1 MRNTRSLRSL
11 LVGLLV
17 AAGALS
23 VALAGGS
30 VHPLQP
36 HRAVPINATPL
47 AHPSGAPIPMIRL
60 TPPPITH
67 PTPFPTATPFGGAS
81 SLSKYVGGV
90 PRGTVVPL
98 SKLPP
103 LPMKSAMNTLAPNQ
117 RRILSADG
125 QTITIVGT
133 GGGCATAVG
142 SSFPV
147 GCTVYWQ
154 ANNLLNGG
162 DTYQDYQA
170 LSNQTTIA
178 ATGGTYNP
186 PDSPNTTTMS
196 TAGTYVFATY
206 DVTTGQWAAVA
217 YIAAGPVATLRV
229 YQDPFHTTETYQY
242 DANSSSAAYID
253 VKNTA
258 ANDLYVVDIEY
269 TGQHPTCVFSAPVQS
284 GGLPANT
291 LCDPSQ
297 SAGETAPGGELSVTW
312 PIAGNNYAAGTYSIT
327 IYDKTIGE
335 RIGQVQIAMTGT
347 SGITMTLSQNTIGA
361 NAVATPSPAP
371 VRTPGVATVFAWDSA
386 SEQSVSGITLG
397 VGGLTNGNYLWSI
410 NDPDGIVIA
419 QNAVGPISGVQSQSF
434 SFSSMGIS
442 GPGTFP
448 SQTFTAS
455 LFNKS
460 TGSVFASQYFKLV
473 GYADST
479 VFHTTSDV
487 SSLSVPAGGSTT
499 TTLKFTNSGDTIYGT
514 GNGDALSAFAFTT
527 GKDFLANTANGRG
540 IEVALSG
547 STLAQCASVSG
558 CSATA
563 TDTNGSVWVVHDF
576 CSNAVPTTTSECY
589 ILLEPNSPGYAIPVG
604 QSISVGSTTFYAA
617 TGVTCTT
624 NCEGLTSILP
634 EHGVEWSNDNT
645 QYASFP
651 VYFTTGAALT
661 ATAHISLD
669 GASTPA
675 GYFPVGGAAP
685 IPEAHLYQSRFLQAS
700 YSGNSPDALSP
711 PQNYSNILGFTIH
724 NTSGTSITEF
734 AFTQAGALVSQNALV
749 YVAIDGQSQGGG
761 SGWQIVTCPTQL
773 SNAFV
778 CVQGYG
784 GRYIASGTT
793 QTIYVD
799 LEESP
804 TAAPYADFTI
814 EALKPVTFAISAD
827 NAAVSVPVN
836 YPPLTVD
843 SLAFAEYSLSAA
855 GMSASFSPGTVGQG
869 SSPTLGVVVTNT
881 SLTSD
886 PYPDYLDSVIIEM
899 PNSYSL
905 GSSPTVSTP
914 GWSYLGQS
922 SGGGVTDLWFGVC
935 PSQYVAGDGPPNSPP
950 IGLTYPLQN
959 PYPALPQCS
968 TAQEDNSLAPAGGA
982 GNSTLNV
989 SIPLQNF
996 NSTGQVTF
1004 TMYAHGANVNGW
1016 SLGKQFSLEVTP
1028 VSAAVGFSEVGK
1040 YGAPQAVATNTVP
1053 LVGGNSNATY
1063 GNSFVYSVKNTSNTQ
1078 NITSFRVRIPGTD
1091 VNGLNATDSS
1101 GNYWHVTGAVP
1112 ALSGNVDGCTV
1123 TNALAAESATA
1134 GGADGEIDIGG
1145 ASCAL
1150 KPGDTIVLS
1159 FSAINPESQS
1169 DSYQFDTYCI
1179 NNTSSGCNLNYSNTN
1194 NLTAGENWLGDSRI
1208 KVQLSIGLNM
1218 VVDPSN
1224 PGPGGSTP
1232 SVNCPSCAFS
1242 GQTVDVGTVG
1252 SNSTGKYTDV
1262 VLASVIIQST
1272 TTVNWTLSVY
1282 SSNNPLTSGIGSP
1295 SNELQVEDDPSN
1307 SSSGAGINF
1316 DQNVFGV
1323 IPTNPGTP
1331 LQVAHGASITSRTTP
1346 YDILQ
1351 NYSVTLGTE
1360 NVQPQQA
1367 TLTYTL
1373 IAN

>member
-1 MRNTRSLRSL
+1 MLNARSLRSA
-11 LVGLLV
+11 LVGIAC
-17 AAGALS
+17 AAGVLS
-23 VALAGGS
+23 VALARGNVRPIVPHQMKPIVAS
-30 VHPLQP
+30 PLVRP
-36 HRAVPINATPL
+36 TIL
-47 AHPSGAPIPMIRL
+47 PIPVI
-60 TPPPITH
+60 H
-67 PTPFPTATPFGGAS
+67 PTPIPGITPLPTATPLGGAS
-81 SLSKYVGGV
+81 PLSHYVGGV

-103 LPMKSAMNTLAPNQ
+103 LPPKSALNTLSPHQ

-142 SSFPV
+142 SSYPV
-147 GCTVYWQ
+147 GCTVNWQ

-170 LSNQTTIA
+170 LSNQTTIT

-186 PDSPNTTTMS
+186 PDGPNATTMN
-196 TAGTYVFATY
+196 TPGTYVFATY
-206 DVTTGQWAAVA
+206 DVTSGQWAAVA

-229 YQDPFHTTETYQY
+229 YQDAYHTTETYQY
-242 DANSSSAAYID
+242 DANTSAAAYID
-253 VKNTA
+253 LKNTA

-269 TGQHPTCVFSAPVQS
+269 TGQHPTCVFSAPIQT

-297 SAGETAPGGELSVTW
+297 AAGETAPGGELSVTW

-327 IYDKTIGE
+327 VYDKTIGE

-347 SGITMTLSQNTIGA
+347 SGITMTLSQNTVGA
-361 NAVATPSPAP
+361 NTVATPSPAP
-371 VRTPGVATVFAWDSA
+371 VRTPGVATIFAWDSA
-386 SEQSVSGITLG
+386 TEQSVSGLTLG
-397 VGGLTNGNYLWSI
+397 VGGLTNGNYLWSV
-410 NDPDGIVIA
+410 NDPDGVVIA
-419 QNAVGPISGVQSQSF
+419 QNAVGPISGVQNQPF
-434 SFSSMGIS
+434 SFSAMGIA

-455 LFNKS
+455 LFNQT
-460 TGSVFASQYFKLV
+460 TGSVFASQSFKLV

-487 SSLSVPAGGSTT
+487 SSLSVPAGGNTA

-527 GKDFLANTANGRG
+527 GKDFLANGANGRG

-558 CSATA
+558 CST
-563 TDTNGSVWVVHDF
+563 TVSDTNGSVWVVHDF
-576 CSNAVPTTTSECY
+576 CSDATPTATSECY
-589 ILLEPNSPGYAIPVG
+589 LLLQPNSNGYALPVG
-604 QSISVGSTTFYAA
+604 QSISIGSATFYAA
-617 TGVTCTT
+617 NGITCTT

-661 ATAHISLD
+661 ATAHIALD
-669 GASTPA
+669 GANTPA
-675 GYFPVGGAAP
+675 GNFAVGGAAP

-700 YSGNSPDALSP
+700 YNGNSPDVLSP
-711 PQNYSNILGFTIH
+711 PQSYFNILGLTIK
-724 NTSGTSITEF
+724 NTSGTNITEF

-749 YVAIDGQSQGGG
+749 YVAVDGQSAGN
-761 SGWQIVTCPTQL
+761 WAIVGCPAQL

-778 CVQGYG
+778 CVQGRG
-784 GRYIASGTT
+784 GHHIASGTT
-793 QTIYVD
+793 QTIYID

-804 TAAPYADFTI
+804 IAAPYADFTV
-814 EALKPVTFAISAD
+814 EALKPVTFAIAAD

-836 YPPLTVD
+836 SPPLTVD

-869 SSPTLGVVVTNT
+869 SNPTLGVVVTNT
-881 SLTSD
+881 SLTTD

-905 GSSPTVSTP
+905 GGTPTTSTP
-914 GWSYLGQS
+914 GWSYLGQN

-935 PSQYVAGDGPPNSPP
+935 PAQFATGDGPPNSPP

-989 SIPLQNF
+989 NIPLQNF
-996 NSTGQVTF
+996 NTTGQVTF
-1004 TMYAHGANVNGW
+1004 TMYGHGANVNGW

-1028 VSAAVGFSEVGK
+1028 VSASVGFSKVGK
-1040 YGAPQAVATNTVP
+1040 YGSPQTVATNTVP
-1053 LVGGNSNATY
+1053 LVGGNSSPTY
-1063 GNSFVYSVKNTSNTQ
+1063 GNSFVYSVKNTSKTQ
-1078 NITSFRVRIPGTD
+1078 NITSFRVRVPGTD

-1101 GNYWHVTGAVP
+1101 GNFWHVTGAVP
-1112 ALSGNVDGCTV
+1112 TLSGNVDGCTV
-1123 TNALAAESATA
+1123 TNSLAAESATA
-1134 GGADGEIDIGG
+1134 GGADGVIDIGG
-1145 ASCAL
+1145 GTCAL

-1169 DSYQFDTYCI
+1169 DSYQFDTYCL
-1179 NNTSSGCNLNYSNTN
+1179 NDTSGSCNLSYSNSN
-1194 NLTAGENWLGDSRI
+1194 NLTGGEAWLGDSRI

-1232 SVNCPSCAFS
+1232 VVNCPSCAFS

-1252 SNSTGKYTDV
+1252 SNSTGTYSDV
-1262 VLASVIIQST
+1262 VLASVIIQSS

-1282 SSNNPLTSGIGSP
+1282 ASNNPATSGIGSP
-1295 SNELQVEDDPSN
+1295 TNELQVQDDSAN
-1307 SSSGAGINF
+1307 STSGAGINF
-1316 DQNVFGV
+1316 DQTVFGV

-1331 LQVAHGASITSRTTP
+1331 LQVAHGASITSRTNP

-1360 NVQPQQA
+1360 NVIPQQS